1 VLINNQCS
9 LLIVIL
15 KLNKYK
21 GLIMEFEKLDTRLE
35 MQAVFLPDGT
45 VVDSDLELEN
55 CQHHCTV
62 SYECGSLSC
71 SG

>member
-1 VLINNQCS
+1 
-9 LLIVIL
+9 
-15 KLNKYK
+15 
-21 GLIMEFEKLDTRLE
+21 MEFEKLDTRLE

-45 VVDSDLELEN
+45 EVNSELETFN
-55 CQHHCTV
+55 CQYNCSI